1 MSHVDHFTHGPI
13 TPAIG
18 YVFMVMAAV
27 IGLMCTVRAREST
40 GSARRNWLITGAA
53 SLAAGIWTLHFIA
66 MLGFRVSG
74 SPVRYNVPL
83 TVISLIV
90 AFLVVGAGVLMVG
103 YGKNRTRSLLLGGLG
118 TGVGVAAMHYSG
130 MASVHING
138 TIHYR
143 SDLVTASV
151 AIAIVAATVAL
162 WLVFNIRTFGGAVA
176 AALVMGLAVSSMHYT
191 AMAAVSADLVD
202 AAASAVAGATATEF
216 LVPFTIGLGA
226 LLLAGFTV
234 IAVSPVELRPRDEA
248 DDDYV
253 APAEGEREN
262 LFVPRS
268 RPAREQAA
276 QPGLGRPPA
285 PPSSPSSPSPAPS
298 TPAAARPY
306 VQSGIRRQPTP
317 LRRAPQP
324 RPLPTRNPRDDDDR
338 NDPPVVQSWLTRP
351 DSRS

>member
-27 IGLMCTVRAREST
+27 IGLMCTVRARESSG
-40 GSARRNWLITGAA
+40 GSKRNWLITGAA

-74 SPVRYNVPL
+74 SPVRYNVAL

-103 YGKNRTRSLLLGGLG
+103 YGRNRTRSLLLGGLG

-138 TIHYR
+138 SIHYR
-143 SDLVTASV
+143 GDLVAASL

-162 WLVFNIRTFGGAVA
+162 WLVFNIGTFAGAVA
-176 AALVMGLAVSSMHYT
+176 SALVMGLAVSSMHYT
-191 AMAAVSADLVD
+191 AMAAVSADLAD
-202 AAASAVAGATATEF
+202 AAAPVAGATATEF

-234 IAVSPVELRPRDEA
+234 IAVSPVELGPRDDEDEPYA
-248 DDDYV
+248 

-276 QPGLGRPPA
+276 QPGRARPPA
-285 PPSSPSSPSPAPS
+285 PPSSPAPV
-298 TPAAARPY
+298 PKVARPY
-306 VQSGIRRQPTP
+306 VQPGVHRQPTP
-317 LRRAPQP
+317 VRRAPQP
-324 RPLPTRNPRDDDDR
+324 RPLPTRTPREDEETRD
-338 NDPPVVQSWLTRP
+338 DPPVVQSWLTRP